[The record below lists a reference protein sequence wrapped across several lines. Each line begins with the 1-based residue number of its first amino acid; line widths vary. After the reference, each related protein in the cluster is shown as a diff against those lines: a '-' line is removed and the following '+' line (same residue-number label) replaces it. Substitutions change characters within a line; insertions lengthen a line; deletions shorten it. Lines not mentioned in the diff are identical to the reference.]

1 MGKTT
6 KPRRVDQKAVE
17 ILKLNDRIKQL
28 EDQMEQLL
36 KRVGQIQDT
45 GHIYYKN
52 ADVRQTFL
60 KKFVGHYKKNVK
72 LWDNW
77 NKSQQDVNKS
87 LTRGLYQTKTR
98 VKLLQRK
105 IYEPIYEPLTEP
117 PPDLFASFFG
127 SEDLRSILSDEIAL
141 DFSDEQ
147 ETNSQ
152 QKA

>member
-6 KPRRVDQKAVE
+6 KPRVDKKAVE
-17 ILKLNDRIKQL
+17 ILKLNDSIKQL
-28 EDQMEQLL
+28 EDRNEQLQQQL
-36 KRVGQIQDT
+36 QQFQQQCQINYDGIRT
-45 GHIYYKN
+45 HLRK
-52 ADVRQTFL
+52 FL
-60 KKFVGHYKKNVK
+60 GHYRGSRDT
-72 LWDNW
+72 WRNW
-77 NKSQQDVNKS
+77 YRSQEEKNKS
-87 LTRGLYQTKTR
+87 LTRVLNQTTTR
-98 VKLLQRK
+98 VKTLQRK
-105 IYEPIYEPLTEP
+105 IYEPMTEP

>member
-6 KPRRVDQKAVE
+6 KPRVDKKAVE

-28 EDQMEQLL
+28 EDRNEQLQQQL
-36 KRVGQIQDT
+36 QQFQQQCQINYDGIRT
-45 GHIYYKN
+45 YL
-52 ADVRQTFL
+52 R
-60 KKFVGHYKKNVK
+60 KFVGDYRGNRD
-72 LWDNW
+72 LWRNW
-77 NKSQQDVNKS
+77 HRSQEEKNKS
-87 LTRGLYQTKTR
+87 LTRGLNQTTTR
-98 VKLLQRK
+98 VKTLQRK
-105 IYEPIYEPLTEP
+105 IYEPIYEMTEP

>member
-6 KPRRVDQKAVE
+6 KPRVDKKAVE

-28 EDQMEQLL
+28 EDRNEQLQQQC
-36 KRVGQIQDT
+36 QINWDK
-45 GHIYYKN
+45 IS
-52 ADVRQTFL
+52 TFL
-60 KKFVGHYKKNVK
+60 RKFRGDYRGNVDV
-72 LWDNW
+72 WRNW
-77 NKSQQDVNKS
+77 YRSQQDVIKS

-98 VKLLQRK
+98 VKKLHQK
-105 IYEPIYEPLTEP
+105 IYEPLTEP

>member
-6 KPRRVDQKAVE
+6 KPRVDKKAVE

-45 GHIYYKN
+45 GQIYYKN
-52 ADVRQTFL
+52 DDVRQTFL
-60 KKFVGHYKKNVK
+60 KKFVGHYKKNAIK
-72 LWDNW
+72 WDNW
-77 NKSQQDVNKS
+77 NRS
-87 LTRGLYQTKTR
+87 LTRGLSQTKTC
-98 VKLLQRK
+98 VKKLHQK

-127 SEDLRSILSDEIAL
+127 SDDLRSILSDEIAL

-147 ETNSQ
+147 ETNRQ